1 MARLAPT
8 IKVTFAWWLKPYLYG
23 VVIMVKLTRL
33 EPDYDKVEKTIR
45 RAIRMRLI

>member
-1 MARLAPT
+1 MARLTPT

-23 VVIMVKLTRL
+23 VVSLTMMTGL
-33 EPDYDKVEKTIR
+33 EPDYDKVKTVIR